1 MRMLVDTNVWL
12 ALLLPLHPHHQS
24 SHQYITQ
31 TGAPLR
37 LCTSVQISLMR
48 LLTTPS
54 MQEAY
59 GIPQLNNH
67 DASAYLTQI
76 RANPHVQVVAE
87 PVEIYPL
94 WIELAAHTT
103 PAPKR
108 WMDAHIAALALHHD
122 WPVVTL
128 DRGFEV
134 YQPFGVQVVIIP

>member
-1 MRMLVDTNVWL
+1 MLVDTNVWM
-12 ALLLPLHPHHQS
+12 ALLLPLHPSHQS
-24 SHQYITQ
+24 AHQYITQ
-31 TGAPLR
+31 IGAPLR

-54 MQEAY
+54 MQAAY
-59 GIPQLNNH
+59 GILQLNNH
-67 DASAYLTQI
+67 DASTYLAQI

-87 PVEIYPL
+87 PVEMYPL
-94 WIELAAHTT
+94 WLQLADHPT

-108 WMDAHIAALALHHD
+108 WMAAHLAALALHHE

-134 YQPFGVQVVIIP
+134 YQTFGVQVVIIP